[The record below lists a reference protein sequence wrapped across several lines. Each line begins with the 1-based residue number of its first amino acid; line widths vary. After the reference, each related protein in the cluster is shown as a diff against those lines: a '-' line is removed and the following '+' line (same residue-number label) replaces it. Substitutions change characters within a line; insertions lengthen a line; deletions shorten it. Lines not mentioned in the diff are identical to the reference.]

1 MKIATANLM
10 GYRDD
15 DPAAG
20 AVTVAPGQAAC
31 APQVIVVDDS
41 QVIREL
47 VVWLLRVS
55 GYRAIAAENGYAAQM
70 LLKTERPALLITDL
84 NMPLA
89 RILNSFRR
97 SYGHLSACKTSAGSC
112 HRICGLMQNRPSEDL
127 FWNRAD
133 REKAASLRGPQKVD
147 GWELLTFCH
156 RHRPEMPVLIVS
168 GEGLG
173 KRPEVERWASGFLAK
188 AFDFGKFRFAVD
200 HLVSCAVN

>member
-97 SYGHLSACKTSAGSC
+97 RYGHLSACKTSAGRC
-112 HRICGLMQNRPSEDL
+112 HRISEL
-127 FWNRAD
+127 
-133 REKAASLRGPQKVD
+133 VD
-147 GWELLTFCH
+147 GWKLLTFCR

>member
-97 SYGHLSACKTSAGSC
+97 RYGHLSACKTSAGSC
-112 HRICGLMQNRPSEDL
+112 HRICGLMANGVRRSLLKPKCNKKVLSM
-127 FWNRAD
+127 
-133 REKAASLRGPQKVD
+133 EKLSSPG
-147 GWELLTFCH
+147 G
-156 RHRPEMPVLIVS
+156 
-168 GEGLG
+168 
-173 KRPEVERWASGFLAK
+173 VE
-188 AFDFGKFRFAVD
+188 AVCPPA
-200 HLVSCAVN
+200 L